1 MEAQRSEVTY
11 TSSHS
16 HGQVKGLNSGLW
28 TPLALT
34 MAAVTHVHPKAGRI
48 QGSTEVG
55 PVPRGEKKILSASP
69 SSRRGGGS

>member
-16 HGQVKGLNSGLW
+16 HGQGKDLNSGLW

-34 MAAVTHVHPKAGRI
+34 MAAVAHIHPKARRI
-48 QGSTEVG
+48 QGEH
-55 PVPRGEKKILSASP
+55 
-69 SSRRGGGS
+69 